1 MVIQQKAG
9 PATGFV
15 LVLSP
20 LETTRNKVHTVS
32 NFGLAEQGAG
42 AEAVLCVCVCGS
54 DRGRKLRKER
64 DPLCLMHGQT
74 LCRMCWFRDTALGY
88 F

>member
-32 NFGLAEQGAG
+32 NFGVAEQGAG
-42 AEAVLCVCVCGS
+42 AEAVLCVCVCVRLWQRQEAEKRTGS
-54 DRGRKLRKER
+54 PVLDARANAVQDVLV
-64 DPLCLMHGQT
+64 
-74 LCRMCWFRDTALGY
+74 
-88 F
+88 